1 MIKRS
6 LRLKVSLL
14 LFSAMILL
22 LLTGLLFNTFFSERY
37 YLKSRMNNLTDTF
50 EQLESILKD
59 ESLVYDSEKYYRVEE
74 IEEKSS
80 SSVIIFSMDRFSFEY
95 PVDLNGDNGFAR
107 ENRAEKNKRI
117 KSVLLE
123 YMLGFPVS
131 EYGPELIKARKDTY
145 GIYKFHDTDNGVDYI
160 DLVGFLKNN
169 DIVLIR
175 MNYDNIS
182 ENAMNANFL
191 FGISGLIVAVIGGIG
206 IYFFSRSIEKPITNL
221 ANITDEMSKLNF
233 SSRYEGTRS
242 DEIGV
247 LGRNVNKM
255 SDRLE
260 KTINELK
267 TANMELEKDIADKNE
282 IDKMRRE
289 FISNISHELKTPIAL
304 IQGYAE
310 GLADNVNDDAES
322 RNFYCEVIMDEAL
335 KMNKM
340 VKRLMNLSELELGN
354 SKVQLERFDLTELIK
369 EVCISFDIISKQ
381 KGVSLIFEQ
390 NEPKFLWADRY
401 MIEEVIT
408 NYLSNAFNY
417 VSGSNVIEVR
427 LTEAAMA
434 DDGVEEINIRT
445 DNGNMANS
453 VNVANNVNMVN
464 SVNDANNE
472 NAVSNVNMV
481 HNVDAVKNGNI
492 RVSVFNTGEQIPAES
507 LPLLWDKF
515 YKVDK
520 ARTRE
525 YGGSGIGLSI
535 VKAIIELHHG
545 SYGAR
550 NFENGVEFW
559 IEIPTN
565 NKE

>member
-107 ENRAEKNKRI
+107 GNRAEKNKRI

-233 SSRYEGTRS
+233 SSRYEGARS

-390 NEPKFLWADRY
+390 NEPVYLWADRY

-408 NYLSNAFNY
+408 NYLSNAFNH
-417 VSGSNVIEVR
+417 VSGGNVIKLNLSTAQNKAEENEAPGKSVR
-427 LTEAAMA
+427 
-434 DDGVEEINIRT
+434 V
-445 DNGNMANS
+445 
-453 VNVANNVNMVN
+453 V
-464 SVNDANNE
+464 
-472 NAVSNVNMV
+472 
-481 HNVDAVKNGNI
+481 
-492 RVSVFNTGEQIPAES
+492 VFNTGENIPEEA
-507 LPLLWDKF
+507 LPLIWDKF

-545 SYGAR
+545 SCGAK
-550 NFENGVEFW
+550 NYDNGVEFW
-559 IEIPTN
+559 FSLPIGE
-565 NKE
+565 E